1 MKGRW
6 KQRLFYKEVNI
17 MKKTFYIEGK
27 LNTVTL
33 TKDKYNYVVKVNGEV
48 YKKTPN
54 LLFAVQV
61 FNAI

>member
-1 MKGRW
+1 
-6 KQRLFYKEVNI
+6 